1 MKRGLLQQFLC
12 VPYLEA
18 QDMVTLQD
26 AADTKRESWCAIP
39 MRHVRL
45 HSDDEKTL
53 SQRLTI
59 LERSFALHTCDGC
72 APLQRP
78 TIWPSRV
85 QILEQ
90 LVDEP
95 DQRTTQHAS
104 VDGLQLLCEAAHK
117 DERRVQ
123 EQHKEVAN
131 EQGNLRILDS
141 GVEFPAKELV
151 QVDNSRN

>member
-1 MKRGLLQQFLC
+1 
-12 VPYLEA
+12 
-18 QDMVTLQD
+18 
-26 AADTKRESWCAIP
+26 

-95 DQRTTQHAS
+95 DQSTTQHAS